1 MKKSPLTL
9 ALAVSGLM
17 AVAGVAQAQ
26 TTSDVPLRA
35 GEHSTMTGGQPNME
49 TNNLDGSHTSVVGA
63 GPVLV
68 HPHTTVTTT
77 TYGVPVYHLPAPVA
91 HAPYELDRGGASETS
106 NVPGRAGEAST
117 MTGGAPNL
125 STDNLPGH
133 VLAW

>member
-1 MKKSPLTL
+1 MNKTSLPF
-9 ALAVSGLM
+9 ALAVAGVM
-17 AVAGVAQAQ
+17 AAAGVAQAQ

-49 TNNLDGSHTSVVGA
+49 TNNLDGSHTAVLGA
-63 GPVLV
+63 GPAVV
-68 HPHTTVTTT
+68 HSQTTYSTY
-77 TYGVPVYHLPAPVA
+77 YGVPAYHLPAPVA
-91 HAPYELDRGGASETS
+91 QAPYELDLGGAAETS

-117 MTGGAPNL
+117 MTGGAPNV